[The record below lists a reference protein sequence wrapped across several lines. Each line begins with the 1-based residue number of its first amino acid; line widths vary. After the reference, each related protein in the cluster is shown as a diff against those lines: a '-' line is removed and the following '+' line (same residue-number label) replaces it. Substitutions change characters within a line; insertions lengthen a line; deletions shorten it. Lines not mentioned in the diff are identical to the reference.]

1 MGMLGNLQEQ
11 EDWLQE
17 LLQLQQLVS
26 CQRSLFQGGLVPG
39 AGTGRVRGAGTGLL
53 RQAQYAQMPST
64 ATTAMMRTSPS
75 SLVNQRRPAAA
86 AGSYFGHNRPQVRA
100 SDHARV
106 FDADVPDSVHDRGV

>member
-1 MGMLGNLQEQ
+1 MLGNLQEQ
-11 EDWLQE
+11 EDRLQE

-86 AGSYFGHNRPQVRA
+86 AGSYFAGLMSPTGPTY
-100 SDHARV
+100 HARV